1 MKVRSDFVTNS
12 SSSSFVIAY
21 RANVEVDEETVKKYP
36 FVSLY
41 PRLIEAL
48 IDATDYCDTEIADV
62 FSTQEEYDKFF
73 IDRYG
78 WKKHT
83 VQEIIEDDEDYR
95 REYEEASKYLA
106 DGFAIMR
113 KRVSDSD
120 SSLESFIKTLA
131 MDNDGFV
138 ILEGG
143 EY

>member
-21 RANVEVDEETVKKYP
+21 RTNVEVDEETVKKHP

-48 IDATDYCDTEIADV
+48 IDATDYCNTEIADV

-113 KRVSDSD
+113 KCVSDSD

-138 ILEGG
+138 ILEG
-143 EY
+143 

>member
-48 IDATDYCDTEIADV
+48 IDATDYCNTEIADV

>member
-48 IDATDYCDTEIADV
+48 IDATDYCNTEIADV

-95 REYEEASKYLA
+95 REYEEASKCLA
-106 DGFAIMR
+106 DGYAIMR

-120 SSLESFIKTLA
+120 CSLESFIKTMA
-131 MDNDGFV
+131 KDNDGFV
-138 ILEGG
+138 ILEGA
-143 EY
+143 

>member
-138 ILEGG
+138 ILEDG

>member
-21 RANVEVDEETVKKYP
+21 RANVEVDEETAKKYP
-36 FVSLY
+36 FVNLY

-62 FSTQEEYDKFF
+62 FSTQEEYDKDFV
-73 IDRYG
+73 DRYG
-78 WKKHT
+78 WIYETLKD
-83 VQEIIEDDEDYR
+83 IIENDEDYK
-95 REYEEASKYLA
+95 REYTKASKYLS
-106 DGFAIMR
+106 DGFSIIR
-113 KRVSDSD
+113 KRVSDHD
-120 SSLESFIKTLA
+120 SSIENFIETLA
-131 MDNDGFV
+131 INNDGFV

>member
-21 RANVEVDEETVKKYP
+21 RTNVEVDEETVKKYP
-36 FVSLY
+36 FVNLY
-41 PRLIEAL
+41 QRLIEAL
-48 IDATDYCDTEIADV
+48 IDAVDYCDTQVAEV
-62 FSTQEEYDKFF
+62 FTTQEEYDKFF

-106 DGFAIMR
+106 DGYAIMR

-120 SSLESFIKTLA
+120 CNLESFIKTMA
-131 MDNDGFV
+131 KDNDGFV
-138 ILEGG
+138 ILEGA
-143 EY
+143 

>member
-21 RANVEVDEETVKKYP
+21 RTNVEVDEETVKKYP
-36 FVSLY
+36 FVNLY
-41 PRLIEAL
+41 QRLIEAL
-48 IDATDYCDTEIADV
+48 IDEVDYCDTQVAEV
-62 FSTQEEYDKFF
+62 FTTQEEYDKFF

-106 DGFAIMR
+106 DGYAIMR

-120 SSLESFIKTLA
+120 CSLESFIKTMA
-131 MDNDGFV
+131 KDNDGFV
-138 ILEGG
+138 ILEGA
-143 EY
+143 